1 MVVVILAEAAA
12 FPLDAPEWERGA
24 DAIGAGET
32 GAGET
37 RVAATG
43 AVTGMDGT
51 GGIRTANGV
60 GGMVIDG
67 VLPGITLS
75 S

>member
-1 MVVVILAEAAA
+1 
-12 FPLDAPEWERGA
+12 
-24 DAIGAGET
+24 
-32 GAGET
+32 
-37 RVAATG
+37 
-43 AVTGMDGT
+43 MDGT
-51 GGIRTANGV
+51 GGIGTANGV